1 MKWFTKSNNAV
12 EETKKKPK
20 GKAITLQLNDKHEP
34 FGTISIERI
43 KVILEEEGFTE
54 LQSLYFYMMR
64 DLKIS
69 SAILARRQPLLAL
82 DYTIKTENEA
92 FNEWLASDA
101 VDLEELINQLSFA
114 VYYGVSLT
122 DIVYTVKD
130 SLLVPDF
137 TLISPRYLYAHK
149 DKQLKKTID
158 HLYVKQGDKKLFI
171 SKLDQD
177 KAVFHKHAI
186 DIGEITDFSLASKLV
201 WYFSLKHI
209 ALAHNLQYFD
219 NVATPPLI
227 AKTSGDEDEL
237 IETLY
242 QLKSSTVGVFNSDDI
257 IEYLQ
262 VNSKADF
269 LSFIEYIDRQITTLI
284 LGNTLSTGEGKTGSY
299 SQSKTHEKRQ
309 TETLNFDAK
318 KIAKTITAYL
328 NRLEKL
334 NFSNTKGV
342 VFRFDLKEKA
352 DLEMLS
358 KVAKNLSDSGFELD
372 AEDIEEKFGFKVVA
386 KNNESA
392 NTEPT
397 NATKDNNSIQQNVT
411 SHHSAT
417 QQKPYDTLDSKN
429 VDTLNIENALL
440 NSVESIFNDANNY
453 EEAYNNLLDEYVDFD
468 IETLEQALF
477 KAIGNSM
484 LLADVEPR

>member
-186 DIGEITDFSLASKLV
+186 DIGR
-201 WYFSLKHI
+201 
-209 ALAHNLQYFD
+209 N
-219 NVATPPLI
+219 
-227 AKTSGDEDEL
+227 
-237 IETLY
+237 
-242 QLKSSTVGVFNSDDI
+242 
-257 IEYLQ
+257 
-262 VNSKADF
+262 
-269 LSFIEYIDRQITTLI
+269 
-284 LGNTLSTGEGKTGSY
+284 
-299 SQSKTHEKRQ
+299 
-309 TETLNFDAK
+309 NF
-318 KIAKTITAYL
+318 
-328 NRLEKL
+328 
-334 NFSNTKGV
+334 V
-342 VFRFDLKEKA
+342 
-352 DLEMLS
+352 
-358 KVAKNLSDSGFELD
+358 
-372 AEDIEEKFGFKVVA
+372 
-386 KNNESA
+386 
-392 NTEPT
+392 
-397 NATKDNNSIQQNVT
+397 
-411 SHHSAT
+411 
-417 QQKPYDTLDSKN
+417 
-429 VDTLNIENALL
+429 
-440 NSVESIFNDANNY
+440 
-453 EEAYNNLLDEYVDFD
+453 
-468 IETLEQALF
+468 
-477 KAIGNSM
+477 
-484 LLADVEPR
+484 